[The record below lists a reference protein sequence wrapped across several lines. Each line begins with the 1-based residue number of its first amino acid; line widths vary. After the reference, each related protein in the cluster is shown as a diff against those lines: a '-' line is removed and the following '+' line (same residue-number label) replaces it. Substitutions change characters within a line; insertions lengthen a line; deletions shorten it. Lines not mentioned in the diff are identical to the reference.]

1 MAGIPNPVYLT
12 GGTGFLGTHFRAIL
26 AESDV
31 EVTLLVRPGTS
42 VTPRATESVV
52 RGDVTDPETLSI
64 AGHATCIHL
73 AARTSV
79 GGAIEVPETTWTT
92 DATGT
97 LNVLEAARR
106 ADVDQF
112 LYASTSSVYGKPEY
126 LPIDEGH
133 PVNPRE
139 PYGASKLA
147 GDRLAY
153 SYYHTYGLP
162 VVVGR
167 LFNTFGPGQ
176 PEHNVVPAIVSQAVD
191 GKRVELGNLSPSRD
205 FLYVTDTVRALRT
218 LVTAGEPGEVY
229 NVGSGEDVSIG
240 ALADQV
246 VKLLG
251 GGIEVVS
258 TTDRQRDSG
267 VEIPRHVADASKLW
281 DLGWTPDYPLDDGL
295 SETID
300 SFRARSGSSV
310 SIDDR

>member
-1 MAGIPNPVYLT
+1 MVGIPGPVYLT
-12 GGTGFLGTHFRAIL
+12 GGTGFLGSHFRAIL
-26 AESDV
+26 DENDI

-42 VTPRATESVV
+42 VTPRATESVD

-64 AGHATCIHL
+64 AGHSTCVHL

-79 GGAIEVPETTWTT
+79 GGAIDLPRDTWTT

-97 LNVLEAARR
+97 LNMLEAARG
-106 ADVDQF
+106 ADVDRF

-153 SYYHTYGLP
+153 SYYYSYDLP

-176 PEHNVVPAIVSQAVD
+176 PDHNVVPAIVSQALE
-191 GKRVELGNLSPSRD
+191 GKEIELGNLSPSRD
-205 FLYVTDTVRALRT
+205 FLYVADTVRALRT
-218 LVTAGEPGEVY
+218 LVAEGEAGEVY

-240 ALADQV
+240 TLADRV
-246 VKLLG
+246 VESASG
-251 GGIEVVS
+251 EREVVS
-258 TTDRQRDSG
+258 TTDRQRDGS
-267 VEIPRHVADASKLW
+267 VEIPRHVADASKLRA
-281 DLGWTPDYPLDDGL
+281 LGWTRDYSLNDGL

-300 SFRARSGSSV
+300 SFRS
-310 SIDDR
+310 